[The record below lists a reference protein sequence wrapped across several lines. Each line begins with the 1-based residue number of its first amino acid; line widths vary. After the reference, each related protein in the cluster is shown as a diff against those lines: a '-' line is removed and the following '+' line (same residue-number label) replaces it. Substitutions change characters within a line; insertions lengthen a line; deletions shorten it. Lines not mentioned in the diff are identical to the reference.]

1 MAETKKKPV
10 AKKEPVKVQPELTP
24 DQKRLLERHERREAL
39 RRKWGLI

>member
-10 AKKEPVKVQPELTP
+10 EKKPEKVQPELTR

-39 RRKWGLI
+39 RRLQGIA